1 LTQKKLSVVL
11 LSRTTR
17 PHHNMSVRETE
28 FYERLGVKPD
38 ASEADIKKAY
48 RKLAIQFHPDRN
60 SSPDATEKVFIINIS
75 YSYHFA
81 GVNDSCFFGFY
92 YENFYNNNV
101 DFVLQFKLIGEAYE
115 ALSDAEK
122 RKLYDKYGK
131 EGLKEGGPGA
141 DPFDIFSQ
149 FFRGF
154 NPREGGNR
162 GPRRGEDLVHQLP
175 VTLED
180 LYNGKKTKLQVT
192 KDVICAGCKG

>member
-1 LTQKKLSVVL
+1 
-11 LSRTTR
+11 
-17 PHHNMSVRETE
+17 MSVRETE

-60 SSPDATEKVFIINIS
+60 SSPDATEKVFIINRS
-75 YSYHFA
+75 RP
-81 GVNDSCFFGFY
+81 VNFQTSMTHNFSVIIILFFIVII
-92 YENFYNNNV
+92 V

-115 ALSDAEK
+115 ALSDPEK

-131 EGLKEGGPGA
+131 DGLKEGGPGA

-192 KDVICAGCKG
+192 KDIICAGCKGWVH